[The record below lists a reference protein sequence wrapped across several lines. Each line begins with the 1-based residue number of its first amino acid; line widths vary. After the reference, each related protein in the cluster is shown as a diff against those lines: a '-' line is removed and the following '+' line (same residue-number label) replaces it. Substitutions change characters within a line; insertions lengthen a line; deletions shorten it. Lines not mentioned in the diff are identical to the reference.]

1 MSGYW
6 GAGVM
11 TLTHIPTPAH
21 HAPAVAEALALFERA
36 VIEDTRTD
44 ATDNAVLER
53 LIEHWASL
61 GIPFSANHL
70 RDDLPAVRK
79 CLISRRLIDAQR
91 RGRIVKQ
98 GYTPST
104 LASTKGAVVAVYIGI
119 TQQEELA

>member
-1 MSGYW
+1 
-6 GAGVM
+6 M
-11 TLTHIPTPAH
+11 TTTAHYPTPAH

-36 VIEDTRTD
+36 VIEDERTD
-44 ATDNAVLER
+44 ATDNLVIER

-61 GIPFSANHL
+61 GVPFCANHL

-91 RGRIVKQ
+91 AGRVRKC

-104 LASTKGAVVAVYIGI
+104 LASTKGSVVAVYIGVD
-119 TQQEELA
+119 TG